1 MIDVI
6 LNGIKF
12 GIVLALLVGPVFF
25 TILQASIERGFWIGV
40 LVAIGVSLSDI
51 VYVVICYYGLSSF
64 VSNPKVNTYMGY
76 GGGLILIVFGSYYLF
91 IKSRQKDSS
100 NPGMVRDR
108 RPLMYLAKGFLINAM
123 SPMVPL
129 FWIGAVSIATID
141 FGYTA
146 PMTFI
151 LFFSGVLGTV
161 LATDIGKAYL
171 SGKLRQLITHRSLVI
186 MNLIVG
192 VALIAFG
199 GRLILITL
207 QAG

>member
-12 GIVLALLVGPVFF
+12 GLVLALLVGPVFF

-51 VYVVICYYGLSSF
+51 AYVVICYYGLSSF
-64 VSNPKVNTYMGY
+64 LNNPEIKTYMGY
-76 GGGLILIVFGSYYLF
+76 GGGFILVVFGSYYLF
-91 IKSRQKDSS
+91 IKSRQKDFKNS
-100 NPGMVRDR
+100 GMVRDR

-141 FGYTA
+141 FGYTSS
-146 PMTFI
+146 MMFI

-171 SGKLRQLITHRSLVI
+171 SGKLRQLITYRSLVI

-199 GRLILITL
+199 GRLIFITL